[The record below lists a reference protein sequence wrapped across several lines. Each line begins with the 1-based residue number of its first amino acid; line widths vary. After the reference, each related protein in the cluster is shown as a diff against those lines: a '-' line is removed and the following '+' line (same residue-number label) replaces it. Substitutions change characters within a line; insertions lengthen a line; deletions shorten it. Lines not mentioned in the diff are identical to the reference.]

1 MFHVKRIEKRLAN
14 FNKIQTISVSSIL
27 RWFNNLEFV
36 EILQSLFD
44 ILSKFWGLK
53 GASIRDETA
62 LHFIFVRNYSKTSYS
77 ASVS

>member
-1 MFHVKRIEKRLAN
+1 MFHVKRIEKRLTN

-44 ILSKFWGLK
+44 ILSKF
-53 GASIRDETA
+53 
-62 LHFIFVRNYSKTSYS
+62 
-77 ASVS
+77 